1 MYHVSAQGVDERMI
15 NVRYYY
21 YQSIIFI
28 KIIEVRMKTP
38 LNSIDGKYP
47 NVQSRDPSDNLAQST
62 ESILFT
68 DTHARLSRATAH
80 SWPASAILFNP
91 TSLLFNP
98 TSLSRTQQKEA
109 SCGASPRG
117 VAHKCTFP
125 KMCIN
130 LSKAVHAL
138 SFLVLLAWLYVTRLT
153 GPTNIMIFS
162 PSSVL

>member
-1 MYHVSAQGVDERMI
+1 MENIPMSKAET
-15 NVRYYY
+15 
-21 YQSIIFI
+21 F
-28 KIIEVRMKTP
+28 
-38 LNSIDGKYP
+38 
-47 NVQSRDPSDNLAQST
+47 SDNLAQST

-80 SWPASAILFNP
+80 SWPASAILFNPTSLLFNPTSLLFNP

-138 SFLVLLAWLYVTRLT
+138 SFLVWLYVTRLIRPNKYNDFLPFLCSLT
-153 GPTNIMIFS
+153 T
-162 PSSVL
+162 PSLTPHIETYVTECIVYMFPAMTL